1 MDFWTAALDVI
12 YIRVYLVR
20 CVALRS
26 TSDCPEGLFTW
37 GLLICNCFGY
47 GPRRR
52 AEGSVTPITRFTDQP
67 FQRPCGIS
75 RHLPPHRATFKARSA
90 FHFLQK
96 LPASVVPST
105 HRKPTL
111 SHSPSPSLGDS
122 LPTTPLFA
130 VGSPFLKP
138 LLYPPRHGRK
148 KNHRRSNV
156 RKFRIVHSLHYHE
169 HGSNFKV
176 IPKPTSPR
184 SYFFDVRGRY
194 PFSRHPAC
202 LVALHL
208 VSPIPAISL
217 V

>member
-1 MDFWTAALDVI
+1 MARGGARRDQSRPSHVHRPTLSTAVWHFQA
-12 YIRVYLVR
+12 
-20 CVALRS
+20 S
-26 TSDCPEGLFTW
+26 TSSSSDLQGSLGL
-37 GLLICNCFGY
+37 
-47 GPRRR
+47 P
-52 AEGSVTPITRFTDQP
+52 
-67 FQRPCGIS
+67 
-75 RHLPPHRATFKARSA
+75 LPPEITCLSSA
-90 FHFLQK
+90 IDSPQ
-96 LPASVVPST
+96 
-105 HRKPTL
+105 PTL

-208 VSPIPAISL
+208 VSPVPAISL